1 MAKETVNI
9 HACLD
14 RREGNKAVLLLGDEE
29 TGGFSTEIPAGRY

>member
-1 MAKETVNI
+1 MTEGIYYMAKETVNI

-29 TGGFSTEIPAGRY
+29 NRWFFH